1 MKLNE
6 FITAFAGEHNA
17 VNIYDVDEGVI
28 IAPLSDSLWLVR
40 STVVKE

>member
-6 FITAFAGEHNA
+6 FITTFASEHKVA
-17 VNIYDVDEGVI
+17 YLDDVDEGVI